1 MASGIAVVLKSVFD
15 NKGIKQAQGAMSGLG
30 DSMKKLVSVAAV
42 ATSFAA
48 IAKVTTD
55 AAQAATE
62 DAKSQALLANAM
74 RNSAG
79 ATQEQIDQTELAID
93 ALARMSAVADDQIRP
108 AMSSL
113 IGVTHDV
120 ASAQSLTALALDLA
134 AKKGIPVTDAAD
146 KIAKAYSGQTGALTR
161 LMPELK
167 GSTDLWGDLSEA
179 VKGSA
184 ETAAQADPFAR
195 MTQTMGELQEMFGYA
210 VLPLFD
216 ALSTWVNE
224 NQGTIGGIFT
234 ILGEAIASILPLLTP
249 LLSLFMM
256 LLEPIATLVG
266 QLMPPLVQIF
276 GILMSVLTPI
286 IAVIINLVT
295 AIVQAFMPTID
306 PMIKVLGILADI
318 IIKYIVPW
326 IGFLANVIIAL
337 IEPMSQLA
345 DMIWNGL
352 AAALEQLMNF
362 LGPVFDALKP
372 VLEAIMAIMG
382 IKPIDLTV
390 SSSVDTTGIED
401 FQMPVFDP
409 NAFVIPAPITPV
421 APTNQQVQDTMTE
434 AEKKRQGQIKSV
446 ADKIADAWQK
456 AKDRVKK
463 AKAAFRDT
471 VSIEDAVTETDSG
484 SFRARSAPML
494 RKMRKLIEGAKNF
507 AKNIT
512 ELKKKGADNALIQ
525 QLVDMGPGA
534 GAAAAAELLS
544 SGNLNEYMNLRTQL
558 ATIGSQVGE
567 AANVAITGLSSSGWA
582 SANTAAQSMVNS
594 NNNTYNIN
602 LNKANLTPNDIIG
615 YIRNY
620 EKTTGKKVLVA

>member
-30 DSMKKLVSVAAV
+30 DSMRKLVSVAAV

-79 ATQEQIDQTELAID
+79 ATQGQIDQTELAID

-234 ILGEAIASILPLLTP
+234 ILGEAVASILPLLTP
-249 LLSLFMM
+249 LLRCWHEPNKFQRRFGHKC
-256 LLEPIATLVG
+256 LL
-266 QLMPPLVQIF
+266 
-276 GILMSVLTPI
+276 
-286 IAVIINLVT
+286 
-295 AIVQAFMPTID
+295 
-306 PMIKVLGILADI
+306 K
-318 IIKYIVPW
+318 
-326 IGFLANVIIAL
+326 
-337 IEPMSQLA
+337 
-345 DMIWNGL
+345 
-352 AAALEQLMNF
+352 
-362 LGPVFDALKP
+362 
-372 VLEAIMAIMG
+372 
-382 IKPIDLTV
+382 
-390 SSSVDTTGIED
+390 
-401 FQMPVFDP
+401 
-409 NAFVIPAPITPV
+409 
-421 APTNQQVQDTMTE
+421 
-434 AEKKRQGQIKSV
+434 
-446 ADKIADAWQK
+446 
-456 AKDRVKK
+456 
-463 AKAAFRDT
+463 
-471 VSIEDAVTETDSG
+471 
-484 SFRARSAPML
+484 
-494 RKMRKLIEGAKNF
+494 
-507 AKNIT
+507 
-512 ELKKKGADNALIQ
+512 
-525 QLVDMGPGA
+525 
-534 GAAAAAELLS
+534 
-544 SGNLNEYMNLRTQL
+544 
-558 ATIGSQVGE
+558 
-567 AANVAITGLSSSGWA
+567 
-582 SANTAAQSMVNS
+582 
-594 NNNTYNIN
+594 
-602 LNKANLTPNDIIG
+602 
-615 YIRNY
+615 
-620 EKTTGKKVLVA
+620 